1 MYHLAVSELVVATNN
16 RGKLAEI
23 QAVMQPFGI
32 QVSGVGRYA
41 AGFDPEETGETFL
54 DNAVIKVLAA
64 WKATGRTCAS
74 DDSGL
79 CVEALNMRPGVQSA
93 RYGGPGLSDEDRV
106 RLLLGEMS
114 SREVGQRKAFFL
126 CCVAAVVPR
135 GDVRST
141 GNASVLDC
149 PDLPDPWMLLTTE
162 ARVPGSI
169 ALAPSGQG
177 GFGYDPVF
185 IPDAFP
191 HRTMAELDM
200 DDKNAISHRGQA
212 FTALALT
219 FRA

>member
-1 MYHLAVSELVVATNN
+1 MSILPVPELVVATNN

-32 QVSGVGRYA
+32 QVSGVGRYTSD
-41 AGFDPEETGETFL
+41 FDPEETGETFL
-54 DNAVIKVLAA
+54 DNAIIKVLAA
-64 WKATGRTCAS
+64 WKATGRMCAS

-79 CVEALNMRPGVQSA
+79 CVEALNLRPGVQSA
-93 RYGGPGLSDEDRV
+93 RYGGAGLSDEDRV

-114 SREVGQRKAFFL
+114 FLKPGKRRAFFL
-126 CCVAAVVPR
+126 CCVAAIVPR
-135 GDVRST
+135 DAIATLGDT
-141 GNASVLDC
+141 SVLEC
-149 PDLPDPWMLLTTE
+149 PELPEPWILVTTE
-162 ARVPGSI
+162 ARVLGSI
-169 ALAPSGQG
+169 GLEPAGNL

-191 HRTMAELDM
+191 GRTMAELGM
-200 DDKNAISHRGQA
+200 DDKNTISHRGQA